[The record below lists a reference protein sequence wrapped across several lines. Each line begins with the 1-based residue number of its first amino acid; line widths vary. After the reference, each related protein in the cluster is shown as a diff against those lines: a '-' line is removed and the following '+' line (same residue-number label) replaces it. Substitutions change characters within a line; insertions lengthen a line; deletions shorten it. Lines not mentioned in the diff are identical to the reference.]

1 MIAPRL
7 IHRAL
12 FASKMAAALI
22 LFLTLWLA
30 APAPPPSDAASAA
43 ASAVKSRASGPQT
56 AQKDPIRIL
65 SDRMEA
71 DNKKNII
78 VFIGNVSAVQGDME
92 IKTDRLEV
100 YMKKRAGQ
108 GGGKKKP
115 PAQPG
120 EGSVERLI
128 ALGNVLITQGKQK
141 FASGNRLDYNE
152 RTGIAVLT
160 GNPRAWE
167 NNNQIVGTKIK
178 LFLREGKTVVYG
190 GRKRRVSVTLFPEG
204 GSRPGAGRRGK

>member
-1 MIAPRL
+1 
-7 IHRAL
+7 
-12 FASKMAAALI
+12 
-22 LFLTLWLA
+22 
-30 APAPPPSDAASAA
+30 
-43 ASAVKSRASGPQT
+43 
-56 AQKDPIRIL
+56 
-65 SDRMEA
+65 MEA

-100 YMKKRAGQ
+100 YMKKKAGK
-108 GGGKKKP
+108 GAAKKKA

-128 ALGNVLITQGKQK
+128 ARGNVLITQGKLK
-141 FASGNRLDYNE
+141 FASGNLLDYNE
-152 RTGIAVLT
+152 RTGIAILT

-167 NNNQIVGTKIK
+167 NNNQVVGTKIK

-190 GRKRRVSVTLFPEG
+190 GKKRRVSVTLFPEG
-204 GSRPGAGRRGK
+204 GQSNRPGAGRRGR

>member
-1 MIAPRL
+1 MIAPRP

-12 FASKMAAALI
+12 YAPKKAAAFS
-22 LFLTLWLA
+22 LFLALWLA
-30 APAPPPSDAASAA
+30 APAPPLSGAAPAA
-43 ASAVKSRASGPQT
+43 ATKSRASGPQA

-65 SDRMEA
+65 SNRMEA

-204 GSRPGAGRRGK
+204 GGRPGAGRRGK